1 MNKENH
7 CQQSEM
13 LITDGENMWRCLW
26 QVQLKCR
33 GVLRLS
39 KVYYWLFI
47 SLLLVDDEEMVASV
61 LLLLQ
66 INLQLWKKKGWVTSL
81 FCEILFM
88 PPYIHTHTRIR
99 SLCIVKCQRHKGHTN
114 THKTSWDLLNT
125 QVTIN
130 YGEKL
135 QYVMHFSN

>member
-88 PPYIHTHTRIR
+88 PPYIHTHTHTHTITLH
-99 SLCIVKCQRHKGHTN
+99 SEMSETQRAYQHTQDIMRPFE
-114 THKTSWDLLNT
+114 HTSYN
-125 QVTIN
+125 
-130 YGEKL
+130 KL
-135 QYVMHFSN
+135 WWEITVCDAF